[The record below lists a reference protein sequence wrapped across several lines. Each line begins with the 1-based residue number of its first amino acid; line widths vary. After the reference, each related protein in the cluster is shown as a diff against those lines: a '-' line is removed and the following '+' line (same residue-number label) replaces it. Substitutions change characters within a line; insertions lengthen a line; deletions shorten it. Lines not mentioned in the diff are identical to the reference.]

1 MDGSSLETELRAL
14 ASAGDHAAAI
24 AGLVKG
30 FGPEIWTYL
39 AGVLR
44 SSDDEIGDAF
54 AAFCEDVCRGLP
66 SFRFES
72 SVRTWAYVVAR
83 RAALRQQRESRRRAR
98 RFDGPAEL
106 EAIAQAV
113 RSTTVEHLRTT
124 NHARL
129 AAVRDQLDHDDRTIL
144 ILRVDRQLPWREIA
158 QVMADTELDR
168 EALRKRE
175 QVLRKK
181 FEAIKRQL
189 RAQLARYP
197 SGPT

>member
-1 MDGSSLETELRAL
+1 MDGSSLESELRAL
-14 ASAGDHAAAI
+14 ASAGEHAAAI
-24 AGLVKG
+24 AALVKG
-30 FGPEIWTYL
+30 YGPEIWTYL

-44 SSDDEIGDAF
+44 TNDDELGDVF

-72 SVRTWAYVVAR
+72 SVRTWAYVIAR
-83 RAALRQQRESRRRAR
+83 RAALRHLRDARQRTR

-124 NHARL
+124 NHDRL
-129 AAVRDQLDHDDRTIL
+129 AAVRDRLDHDERTIL

-158 QVMADTELDR
+158 QVMADTALDR

-181 FEAIKRQL
+181 FEGIKRQL
-189 RAQLARYP
+189 RDHIVR
-197 SGPT
+197 

>member
-1 MDGSSLETELRAL
+1 MDGAIEAELRTL
-14 ASAGDHAAAI
+14 AARDPAAAV
-24 AGLVKG
+24 AALVKG
-30 FGPEIWTYL
+30 YGPEIWTYL

-44 SSDDEIGDAF
+44 ASDDDLGDVF

-66 SFRFES
+66 RFRFAS
-72 SVRTWAYVVAR
+72 SVRTWAYVIAR
-83 RAALRQQRESRRRAR
+83 RAALRHLREARRRTR

-106 EAIAQAV
+106 EAIAAAV

-124 NHARL
+124 NHERL
-129 AAVRDQLDHDDRTIL
+129 ASLRDGLDHDERTIL

-158 QVMADTELDR
+158 RVMADDDLDG

-189 RAQLARYP
+189 RDQIAR
-197 SGPT
+197 